1 MAQTKLCRLDELPE
15 VGSRQFDHGEESLF
29 AVRQYSEVFVYRN
42 ICPHIGTP
50 LNWQEDQFL
59 DSENRFIQ
67 CASHGALFEIDSG
80 LCVAGPCSGQS
91 LQTVSHEVRQGCI
104 FIK

>member
-1 MAQTKLCRLDELPE
+1 MLCRLDELPE
-15 VGSRQFDHGEESLF
+15 LGSRQFDNGEAALF
-29 AVRQYSEVFVYRN
+29 AVRQFDQVFVYRN

-50 LNWQEDQFL
+50 LNWLEDQFL

-67 CASHGALFEIDSG
+67 CASHGALFEIDTG

-91 LQTVSHEVRQGCI
+91 LQAVPHELRDGCI
-104 FIK
+104 FII